1 MTRID
6 VERLLE
12 TYGLERILEDSE
24 TDLAS
29 MLLIL
34 NDLGFIYLEM
44 YDDN

>member
-1 MTRID
+1 MTRVD

>member
-1 MTRID
+1 MTRGD

-29 MLLIL
+29 VLLIL

>member
-1 MTRID
+1 MTRVD

-29 MLLIL
+29 VLLIL

>member
-1 MTRID
+1 MTRSD
-6 VERLLE
+6 VEGLLE